1 MRVNLKAARVNAGLT
16 QVEAAKKIGVSPD
29 VISNWERFISFPDV
43 LQLPKI
49 EEVYRVKY
57 DDLIFLP
64 DNIGLTETVAQ

>member
-1 MRVNLKAARVNAGLT
+1 MRVNLKAARVNVGLT

-64 DNIGLTETVAQ
+64 DNIGLTETAAQ

>member
-64 DNIGLTETVAQ
+64 DNIGLTETAAQ